1 MKRLFEIKPTP
12 FAVDISTSSNE
23 VGFYVD
29 RRCCAKQIY
38 EILMISEI
46 FIGFVQNRLA
56 LGKDYCIGEITFS
69 FRLDEVIKV
78 AWLDVKVFEEIHSFD
93 KLECNYVASSL
104 KKLLSEVKFSK
115 YSEFVDVFEDDA
127 YGSAS
132 YGYYR

>member
-12 FAVDISTSSNE
+12 FAVEISTSSNE

-29 RRCCAKQIY
+29 RRCCVKEIH
-38 EILMISEI
+38 EILMLSEI
-46 FIGFVQNRLA
+46 FIGFVQNRLV
-56 LGKDYCIGEITFS
+56 LGKEYRVGQMCFS
-69 FRLDEVIKV
+69 FHINEIPS
-78 AWLDVKVFEEIHSFD
+78 LDVAVFGDMHNFD
-93 KLECNYVASSL
+93 KLECNYIASSL

-115 YSEFVDVFEDDA
+115 YTEYVDVFEDDV